1 MKEAFEKMYT
11 YLNCTYTLKDIF
23 KKVMSANEDKVAR
36 IT

>member
-11 YLNCTYTLKDIF
+11 YLNSTYTLKDIF
-23 KKVMSANEDKVAR
+23 KKVLSANEDKVAR